1 MRKLRCVIRANRHL
15 KPCLKRC
22 RHCGIFFLTHPRN
35 ANRNDIDCPFGCRQ
49 ARRSR
54 KSTERST
61 AYYRTVQGKIKKQQ
75 QNARRGSRQKPLA
88 PEPDQTVIVHLK
100 MVTSLVE
107 GRPVAFSE
115 VFAMVR
121 RILRQHSI
129 GWPADIGYNVLNLNN
144 PPP

>member
-1 MRKLRCVIRANRHL
+1 MRKLRCVIRAHPFL

-22 RHCGIFFLTHPRN
+22 RHCGIIFLTHPRN
-35 ANRNDIDCPFGCRQ
+35 ATRNDIDCPFGCRQ
-49 ARRSR
+49 ARRRR

-61 AYYRTVQGKIKKQQ
+61 AYYRTAQGKIKKQQ
-75 QNARRGSRQKPLA
+75 QNARRGSRQKRLP

-107 GRPVAFSE
+107 GRAVGFLE

-129 GWPADIGYNVLNLNN
+129 GWPAKLGYNLPNLDN

>member
-1 MRKLRCVIRANRHL
+1 MRKLRCVIRAHRRL
-15 KPCLKRC
+15 KPWLKRC
-22 RHCGIFFLTHPRN
+22 RHCGIIFLTHPRN
-35 ANRNDIDCPFGCRQ
+35 ANRNDIGCPFGCRQ

-61 AYYRTVQGKIKKQQ
+61 AYYRTAQGKIKKQQ
-75 QNARRGSRQKPLA
+75 QNARRGNRQKPLP

-107 GRPVAFSE
+107 GRAVAFWE

-129 GWPADIGYNVLNLNN
+129 GWPAELDYNLPNLDN